1 MRSFEK
7 RTSQLQSWETKS
19 QTSDTTKK
27 QFQTLLLLL
36 VVVVAFVVPS
46 PLTFIINLSKTG
58 NSGLHFRTNA
68 MIFGNVIM
76 IRNLKTVAN
85 FISVAD
91 SWFPTVYS

>member
-7 RTSQLQSWETKS
+7 EQVNSNRGETKS

-27 QFQTLLLLL
+27 HNSKPLLLLL

-58 NSGLHFRTNA
+58 NSRLHF
-68 MIFGNVIM
+68 G
-76 IRNLKTVAN
+76 
-85 FISVAD
+85 
-91 SWFPTVYS
+91 PTQ